1 MEETALNAC
10 FQCGECTAVC
20 PMRRVSKFA
29 PRSIIQEIQA
39 ESRTTSAVE
48 GAEAGAGAAETA
60 ETAETVGRAGV
71 ARATGTAGAE
81 SKEWLWMCL
90 LCGSCLMKCPQGVD
104 FPQFILHAREE
115 QGGAPEELLP
125 HRELSQITEI
135 MSILERGVPTDFE
148 GETDESSEIG
158 FFPGC
163 LAYFDLFMD
172 VSGVNYKE
180 IGDYSLKLLNKIG
193 IKPRILPLKCCG
205 HDILFQ
211 GKRETFERLMAFNK
225 RKIKESGIKMLILN
239 CAECYFTFKKYYKL
253 EEEGVKVVHLAEIL
267 AENMHFIRRA
277 MKEAS
282 EASVKSNGTKA
293 VRVAYHDPCA
303 LKMLGVYEAPR
314 EVLRAV
320 AGVEFVELPH
330 ARENALCCGVSGML
344 LCNDATKALRAFRLG
359 EVREVKADVL
369 VTTCVKCLS
378 HFNCLKR
385 EQERLQQQKQGQAEE
400 QSAEEE
406 VRSSGGSS
414 EYEFEICDLAVFLGR
429 LLLAE

>member
-39 ESRTTSAVE
+39 ESRTDAMRAVE
-48 GAEAGAGAAETA
+48 GAEAGAVAAGDSRDSRD
-60 ETAETVGRAGV
+60 GRGS
-71 ARATGTAGAE
+71 RGSRDSRAE

-267 AENMHFIRRA
+267 AENVHFIRKA

-282 EASVKSNGTKA
+282 EASVKSSGTKA

-385 EQERLQQQKQGQAEE
+385 EQERLQQKQGQAEE
-400 QSAEEE
+400 QAAEEE

-429 LLLAE
+429 LLAESD

>member
-39 ESRTTSAVE
+39 ESETMSAVE
-48 GAEAGAGAAETA
+48 GAEAGAVAAETA
-60 ETAETVGRAGV
+60 ETVETAGV
-71 ARATGTAGAE
+71 VGSAEAAGTAGTE

-253 EEEGVKVVHLAEIL
+253 GEEGVKVVHLAEIL
-267 AENMHFIRRA
+267 AENMHFIRKA

-282 EASVKSNGTKA
+282 EASVKSSRTKA

-385 EQERLQQQKQGQAEE
+385 EQERLQQQKQGQAEG
-400 QSAEEE
+400 QAAEEE
-406 VRSSGGSS
+406 ERSSGGSS